1 MHLALLLLG
10 TSLCQAADIK
20 PDDNPNSS
28 ETSAIDFEAIYKA
41 DVMNTVSGGLKRG
54 TSSLSNLDLK
64 LTLDGEKCWAGVTPL
79 FSYTA

>member
-41 DVMNTVSGGLKRG
+41 DVMNTVFGGLKRG

-64 LTLDGEKCWAGVTPL
+64 LTLDGEKMLGWHDTIFFC
-79 FSYTA
+79 TA